1 MQLKAETKMRIAKIR
16 AKNILSRSKIGSGG
30 YAINPYVGCS
40 HGCIYC
46 YAEFMRGVTGHE
58 EAWGEFLDAK
68 EFDTA
73 SLVKFAGLH
82 GGERVFMSS
91 VTDCYNPYEA
101 RFGLTRKVL
110 ETLAGSDVNLQILT
124 KSSLVTRDI
133 DLLQTMPNVRVGVSL
148 SVIDE
153 KLCRTLEP
161 RASSVA
167 ARIAAIKKLRAAGV
181 KTYIFVAPIFPQITP
196 VFDIISHYGDAA
208 DEMWF
213 DRLNLYP
220 NFRDKILAFVGRN
233 FPALLPLYKQIYLF
247 GDNGYFERLAD
258 EIRLA
263 AREKF
268 GSESG
273 ERVRMFFERR
283 KSGANKFKGQK

>member
-1 MQLKAETKMRIAKIR
+1 MRIAKIR

-30 YAINPYVGCS
+30 YAINPYVGCP

-68 EFDTA
+68 DFDTA
-73 SLVKFAGLH
+73 SLVKFAASH
-82 GGERVFMSS
+82 GNERVFMSS

-124 KSSLVTRDI
+124 KSNLVTRDI
-133 DLLQTMPNVRVGVSL
+133 DLLQTLPNVRAGVSL

-153 KLCRTLEP
+153 SLRRMLEP

-167 ARIAAIKKLRAAGV
+167 ARIAAIKKLRTAGV

-196 VFDIISHYGDAA
+196 VFDIMSRYGDAA
-208 DEMWF
+208 DEIWF

-220 NFRDKILAFVGRN
+220 NFRDKILAFIGRN

-247 GDNGYFERLAD
+247 GDDGYFERLAG

-273 ERVRMFFERR
+273 ERVKVFFGQR
-283 KSGANKFKGQK
+283 KSGADKFERLK

>member
-1 MQLKAETKMRIAKIR
+1 
-16 AKNILSRSKIGSGG
+16 
-30 YAINPYVGCS
+30 
-40 HGCIYC
+40 
-46 YAEFMRGVTGHE
+46 
-58 EAWGEFLDAK
+58 
-68 EFDTA
+68 
-73 SLVKFAGLH
+73 
-82 GGERVFMSS
+82 MSS

-101 RFGLTRKVL
+101 RFGATRKVL
-110 ETLAGSDVNLQILT
+110 EAVAGSDINLQILT

-153 KLCRTLEP
+153 SLRRMLEP
-161 RASSVA
+161 HASSVA
-167 ARIAAIKKLRAAGV
+167 ARIAAIKKLRAAEV

-196 VFDIISHYGDAA
+196 VFDIISRYGDAA
-208 DEMWF
+208 DEIWF

-247 GDNGYFERLAD
+247 GDDGYFERLAG

-263 AREKF
+263 VQEKF
-268 GSESG
+268 GSDGGDRVKVFFGQRKSG
-273 ERVRMFFERR
+273 TDKFERR
-283 KSGANKFKGQK
+283 K

>member
-1 MQLKAETKMRIAKIR
+1 MQIAKIR

-30 YAINPYVGCS
+30 YAINPYVGCL

-58 EAWGEFLDAK
+58 EAWGEFLDVK
-68 EFDTA
+68 DFDVA
-73 SLVKFAGLH
+73 SLVKFAASH
-82 GGERVFMSS
+82 GDERIFMSS

-101 RFGLTRKVL
+101 QFGLTRKVL
-110 ETLAGSDVNLQILT
+110 EALAGSDVNLQILT
-124 KSSLVTRDI
+124 KSSLVTHDI
-133 DLLQTMPNVRVGVSL
+133 DLLQTMPNARIGVSL
-148 SVIDE
+148 SVIGE
-153 KLCRTLEP
+153 NLRRMLEP
-161 RASSVA
+161 RASPAA

-220 NFRDKILAFVGRN
+220 NFRDKILAFIGRN

-247 GDNGYFERLAD
+247 GEDGYFERLAD
-258 EIRLA
+258 EIRLTA
-263 AREKF
+263 QEKF
-268 GSESG
+268 GSEG
-273 ERVRMFFERR
+273 DERFRVFFGRR
-283 KSGANKFKGQK
+283 KSGTGKFER

>member
-1 MQLKAETKMRIAKIR
+1 MQVAKIR

-68 EFDTA
+68 DFDTA
-73 SLVKFAGLH
+73 SLVKFAASH
-82 GGERVFMSS
+82 GNERVFMSS

-124 KSSLVTRDI
+124 KSNLVTRDI
-133 DLLQTMPNVRVGVSL
+133 DLLQTLPNVRAGVSL

-153 KLCRTLEP
+153 SLRRMLEP

-167 ARIAAIKKLRAAGV
+167 ARIAAIKKLRTAGV

-196 VFDIISHYGDAA
+196 VFDIISRYGDAA
-208 DEMWF
+208 DEIWF

-220 NFRDKILAFVGRN
+220 NFRDKILAFIGRN

-247 GDNGYFERLAD
+247 GDDGYFERLAG

-273 ERVRMFFERR
+273 ERVKVFFGQR
-283 KSGANKFKGQK
+283 KSGADKFERLK

>member
-1 MQLKAETKMRIAKIR
+1 MRIAKVC

-30 YAINPYVGCS
+30 YAINPYVGCP

-58 EAWGEFLDAK
+58 EAWGDFLDAK
-68 EFDTA
+68 DFDTA
-73 SLVKFAGLH
+73 SLVKFAASH

-101 RFGLTRKVL
+101 QFGATRKVL
-110 ETLAGSDVNLQILT
+110 ETLADSDVNLQILT
-124 KSSLVTRDI
+124 KSNLVTRDI

-181 KTYIFVAPIFPQITP
+181 KTYIFVAPIFPHITP
-196 VFDIISHYGDAA
+196 VFDIISRYGDAA

-220 NFRDKILAFVGRN
+220 NFRDKILAFIGRN
-233 FPALLPLYKQIYLF
+233 FPAFLPLYKQIYLF
-247 GDNGYFERLAD
+247 GKDDYFKRLAD

-273 ERVRMFFERR
+273 ERVRIFFERR

>member
-1 MQLKAETKMRIAKIR
+1 MQIAKIR

-30 YAINPYVGCS
+30 YAINPYVGCP

-46 YAEFMRGVTGHE
+46 YAKFMRGVTGHE
-58 EAWGEFLDAK
+58 EAWGEFLDVK
-68 EFDTA
+68 DFDTA
-73 SLVKFAGLH
+73 SLVKFAASH
-82 GGERVFMSS
+82 GDERIFMSS
-91 VTDCYNPYEA
+91 VTDCYNSYEA
-101 RFGLTRKVL
+101 RFGATRKVL
-110 ETLAGSDVNLQILT
+110 EALAGSDINLQILT

-153 KLCRTLEP
+153 KLRRTLEP
-161 RASSVA
+161 RASSVI

-208 DEMWF
+208 DEIWF

-220 NFRDKILAFVGRN
+220 NFRDKILAFIGRN
-233 FPALLPLYKQIYLF
+233 FPALLPLYKQIYIF
-247 GDNGYFERLAD
+247 GEDDYFERLAD

-273 ERVRMFFERR
+273 ERFRIFFERR
-283 KSGANKFKGQK
+283 KSGADKFERRK

>member
-1 MQLKAETKMRIAKIR
+1 MRIAKIS

-30 YAINPYVGCS
+30 YAINPYVGCP

-58 EAWGEFLDAK
+58 EAWGEFLDVK
-68 EFDTA
+68 DFDAA
-73 SLVKFAGLH
+73 SLVKFAGSY

-101 RFGLTRKVL
+101 RFGATRKVL
-110 ETLAGSDVNLQILT
+110 EVVAGSDINLQILT
-124 KSSLVTRDI
+124 KSNLVTRDI

-153 KLCRTLEP
+153 SLRRMLEP
-161 RASSVA
+161 RASPVA
-167 ARIAAIKKLRAAGV
+167 TRIAAIKKLRAAGV

-196 VFDIISHYGDAA
+196 VFDIISRYGDAA
-208 DEMWF
+208 DEIWF

-220 NFRDKILAFVGRN
+220 NFRDKILAFIGRN
-233 FPALLPLYKQIYLF
+233 FSELLPLYKQIYLF
-247 GDNGYFERLAD
+247 GEDDYFERLAD

-263 AREKF
+263 AWKKF

-273 ERVRMFFERR
+273 ERVKVFFGQR
-283 KSGANKFKGQK
+283 KSGAGKFER

>member
-1 MQLKAETKMRIAKIR
+1 MQIAKIR
-16 AKNILSRSKIGSGG
+16 AKNILTRSKIGSGG
-30 YAINPYVGCS
+30 YAINPYVGCP

-46 YAEFMRGVTGHE
+46 YAEFMRGVTWHE
-58 EAWGEFLDAK
+58 EAWGEFLDVK
-68 EFDTA
+68 DFDTA
-73 SLVKFAGLH
+73 SLVKFAASH

-101 RFGLTRKVL
+101 RFGLMRKVL
-110 ETLAGSDVNLQILT
+110 EAVAGSDINLQILT
-124 KSSLVTRDI
+124 KSNLVTRDI

-153 KLCRTLEP
+153 SLRRMLEP
-161 RASSVA
+161 RASPFA
-167 ARIAAIKKLRAAGV
+167 ARIAAIKKLRTGGV

-196 VFDIISHYGDAA
+196 VFDIISRYGNAA
-208 DEMWF
+208 DEIWF

-220 NFRDKILAFVGRN
+220 NFMDKILAFIGRN

-247 GDNGYFERLAD
+247 GDDSYFERLAG
-258 EIRLA
+258 EIRLV

-273 ERVRMFFERR
+273 ERVKVFFGRR
-283 KSGANKFKGQK
+283 KSGADKFERLK

>member
-1 MQLKAETKMRIAKIR
+1 MQIAKIR
-16 AKNILSRSKIGSGG
+16 AKNILTRSKIGSGG
-30 YAINPYVGCS
+30 YAINPYVGCP

-58 EAWGEFLDAK
+58 EAWGEFLDVK
-68 EFDTA
+68 DFDMA
-73 SLVKFAGLH
+73 SLAKFAASH

-148 SVIDE
+148 SVINE
-153 KLCRTLEP
+153 SLRRMLEL

-196 VFDIISHYGDAA
+196 VFDIISHYGDAT
-208 DEMWF
+208 DEIWF

-220 NFRDKILAFVGRN
+220 NFRDKILAFIGRN
-233 FPALLPLYKQIYLF
+233 FPELLPLYKQIYLF
-247 GDNGYFERLAD
+247 GDDGYFERLAG

-263 AREKF
+263 AQEKF

-273 ERVRMFFERR
+273 ERVRIFFERR
-283 KSGANKFKGQK
+283 KSGAGKFER

>member
-1 MQLKAETKMRIAKIR
+1 MQVAKIR

-30 YAINPYVGCS
+30 YAINPYVGCP

-46 YAEFMRGVTGHE
+46 YAEFMRGVTGHK

-73 SLVKFAGLH
+73 SLVKFAASH

-110 ETLAGSDVNLQILT
+110 EALAGSDVNLQILT

-153 KLCRTLEP
+153 SLRRMLES

-167 ARIAAIKKLRAAGV
+167 ARIAAIKKLRAAEV

-196 VFDIISHYGDAA
+196 VFDIISRYGAAA
-208 DEMWF
+208 DEIWF

-220 NFRDKILAFVGRN
+220 NFRDKILAFIGRN

-247 GDNGYFERLAD
+247 GDDGYFERLAG

-263 AREKF
+263 AQEKF

-273 ERVRMFFERR
+273 ERVRIFFERR
-283 KSGANKFKGQK
+283 KSGADKFERRK

>member
-1 MQLKAETKMRIAKIR
+1 MQIAKIR

-30 YAINPYVGCS
+30 YAINPYVGCP

-58 EAWGEFLDAK
+58 EAWGEFLDVK
-68 EFDTA
+68 DFDVA

-82 GGERVFMSS
+82 GGERIFMSS
-91 VTDCYNPYEA
+91 VTDCYNSYEA
-101 RFGLTRKVL
+101 RFGATRKVL
-110 ETLAGSDVNLQILT
+110 EAVAGSDINLQILT

-153 KLCRTLEP
+153 SLRRTLEP

-196 VFDIISHYGDAA
+196 VFDIMSRYGDAA
-208 DEMWF
+208 DEIWF

-220 NFRDKILAFVGRN
+220 NFRDKIISFIGRN

-247 GDNGYFERLAD
+247 GEDGYFERLAD

-273 ERVRMFFERR
+273 ERFRIFFGQRKSCAGKFERR
-283 KSGANKFKGQK
+283 R

>member
-1 MQLKAETKMRIAKIR
+1 MQVAKVC
-16 AKNILSRSKIGSGG
+16 AKNILTRSKIGSGG
-30 YAINPYVGCS
+30 YAINPYVGCP

-58 EAWGEFLDAK
+58 EAWGEFLDVK
-68 EFDTA
+68 DFDAA
-73 SLVKFAGLH
+73 SLVKFTASH
-82 GGERVFMSS
+82 GGGCVFMSS

-101 RFGLTRKVL
+101 QFGATRKVL
-110 ETLAGSDVNLQILT
+110 EVLVGSDINLQILT
-124 KSSLVTRDI
+124 KSNLVTRDI

-148 SVIDE
+148 SVVDE
-153 KLCRTLEP
+153 NLRRMLEP
-161 RASSVA
+161 RASSIT

-196 VFDIISHYGDAA
+196 VFDIISRYGDAA
-208 DEMWF
+208 DEIWF

-220 NFRDKILAFVGRN
+220 NFRDKILAFIGRN
-233 FPALLPLYKQIYLF
+233 FPMLLPLYKQIYLF
-247 GDNGYFERLAD
+247 GDNGYFERLAG

-268 GSESG
+268 GSESD
-273 ERVRMFFERR
+273 ERVRIFFERR
-283 KSGANKFKGQK
+283 KSGADKFER

>member
-1 MQLKAETKMRIAKIR
+1 MQVAKVR

-30 YAINPYVGCS
+30 YAINPYVGCP
-40 HGCIYC
+40 HDCIYC
-46 YAEFMRGVTGHE
+46 YAEFMRGVTGHK

-73 SLVKFAGLH
+73 SLVKFAASH

-101 RFGLTRKVL
+101 QFGATRKVL

-153 KLCRTLEP
+153 SLRRMLES

-167 ARIAAIKKLRAAGV
+167 ARIAAIKKLRAAEV

-196 VFDIISHYGDAA
+196 VFDIISRYGAAA
-208 DEMWF
+208 DEIWF

-220 NFRDKILAFVGRN
+220 NFRDKILAFIGRN

-247 GDNGYFERLAD
+247 GDDGYFERLAG

-263 AREKF
+263 AQEKF

-273 ERVRMFFERR
+273 EKVRIFFGRRKSDADKFERR
-283 KSGANKFKGQK
+283 K

>member
-1 MQLKAETKMRIAKIR
+1 MQVAKVR
-16 AKNILSRSKIGSGG
+16 AKNILTRSKIGSGG
-30 YAINPYVGCS
+30 YAINPYVGCP

-58 EAWGEFLDAK
+58 EAWGEFLDVK
-68 EFDTA
+68 DFDTA
-73 SLVKFAGLH
+73 SLVKFAASH

-91 VTDCYNPYEA
+91 VTDCYNPDEA

-124 KSSLVTRDI
+124 KSNLVTRDI

-153 KLCRTLEP
+153 KLRRMLEP
-161 RASSVA
+161 RTSSVA

-181 KTYIFVAPIFPQITP
+181 KTYIFVAPIFSQITP
-196 VFDIISHYGDAA
+196 VFDFRSRDGDAA
-208 DEMWF
+208 DEIWF

-220 NFRDKILAFVGRN
+220 NFRDKILSFVGRN
-233 FPALLPLYKQIYLF
+233 FPELLPLYKQIYLF
-247 GDNGYFERLAD
+247 GEDGYFERLAG

-263 AREKF
+263 AQEKF
-268 GSESG
+268 GSDG
-273 ERVRMFFERR
+273 GDRVKVFFERR
-283 KSGANKFKGQK
+283 KSGADKFER

>member
-1 MQLKAETKMRIAKIR
+1 MHVAKIH
-16 AKNILSRSKIGSGG
+16 AKNILTRSKIGNGG
-30 YAINPYVGCS
+30 YAINPYVGCP

-46 YAEFMRGVTGHE
+46 YAEFMRGVAEHE
-58 EAWGEFLDAK
+58 EVWGEFLDVK
-68 EFDTA
+68 DFDTA
-73 SLVKFAGLH
+73 GLVKFAASH

-101 RFGLTRKVL
+101 QFGATRKVL
-110 ETLAGSDVNLQILT
+110 EALAGSDINLQILT

-153 KLCRTLEP
+153 KLRRTLEP
-161 RASSVA
+161 RASPAA

-196 VFDIISHYGDAA
+196 VFDIISHCGDAA
-208 DEMWF
+208 DEIWF

-220 NFRDKILAFVGRN
+220 NFRDKILSFVGRN

-247 GDNGYFERLAD
+247 GEDGYFERLAD

-263 AREKF
+263 EREKF
-268 GSESG
+268 GSQSG
-273 ERVRMFFERR
+273 ERVRIFFERR
-283 KSGANKFKGQK
+283 RSGADKFERRK

>member
-1 MQLKAETKMRIAKIR
+1 MQIAKIR
-16 AKNILSRSKIGSGG
+16 AKNILMRSKIGSGG
-30 YAINPYVGCS
+30 YAINPYVGCP

-58 EAWGEFLDAK
+58 EAWGEFLDVK
-68 EFDTA
+68 DFDMA
-73 SLVKFAGLH
+73 SLAKFAASH

-153 KLCRTLEP
+153 SLRRMLEL

-196 VFDIISHYGDAA
+196 VFDIISHYGDAT
-208 DEMWF
+208 DEIWF

-220 NFRDKILAFVGRN
+220 NFRDKILAFIGRN
-233 FPALLPLYKQIYLF
+233 FPELLPLYKQIYLF
-247 GDNGYFERLAD
+247 GDDGYFERLAG

-263 AREKF
+263 AQEKF

-273 ERVRMFFERR
+273 ERVRIFFERR
-283 KSGANKFKGQK
+283 KSGAGKFER

>member
-1 MQLKAETKMRIAKIR
+1 MQIAKIR

-30 YAINPYVGCS
+30 YAINPYVGCP

-58 EAWGEFLDAK
+58 EAWGEFLDVK
-68 EFDTA
+68 DFDAA
-73 SLVKFAGLH
+73 SLVKFAASH
-82 GGERVFMSS
+82 GGERIFMSS
-91 VTDCYNPYEA
+91 VTDCYNSYEA
-101 RFGLTRKVL
+101 RFGATRKVL
-110 ETLAGSDVNLQILT
+110 EALAGSDINLQILT
-124 KSSLVTRDI
+124 KSSLVTRDM

-148 SVIDE
+148 SVIE
-153 KLCRTLEP
+153 ESLRRTLEP
-161 RASSVA
+161 RASPAA

-220 NFRDKILAFVGRN
+220 NFRDKILAFIGRN

-247 GDNGYFERLAD
+247 GEDGYFERLAD
-258 EIRLA
+258 EIRLTA
-263 AREKF
+263 QEKF
-268 GSESG
+268 GSEG
-273 ERVRMFFERR
+273 DERFRVFFERR
-283 KSGANKFKGQK
+283 KSGTGKFER

>member
-1 MQLKAETKMRIAKIR
+1 MQVAKIR

-58 EAWGEFLDAK
+58 EAWSEFLDAK
-68 EFDTA
+68 DFDTA
-73 SLVKFAGLH
+73 SLVKFAASH
-82 GGERVFMSS
+82 GNERVFMSS

-124 KSSLVTRDI
+124 KSNLVTRDI
-133 DLLQTMPNVRVGVSL
+133 DLLQTLPNVRAGVSL

-153 KLCRTLEP
+153 SLRRMLEP

-167 ARIAAIKKLRAAGV
+167 ARIAAIKKLRTAGV

-196 VFDIISHYGDAA
+196 VFDIMSRYGDAA
-208 DEMWF
+208 DEIWF

-220 NFRDKILAFVGRN
+220 NFRDKILAFIGRN

-247 GDNGYFERLAD
+247 GDDGYFERLAG

-273 ERVRMFFERR
+273 ERVKVFFGQR
-283 KSGANKFKGQK
+283 KSGADKFERLK

>member
-1 MQLKAETKMRIAKIR
+1 MHVAKIR
-16 AKNILSRSKIGSGG
+16 AKNILTRSKIGSGG
-30 YAINPYVGCS
+30 YAINPYVGCP

-68 EFDTA
+68 DFDTA
-73 SLVKFAGLH
+73 SLVKFAGLR

-101 RFGLTRKVL
+101 QFGATRKVL
-110 ETLAGSDVNLQILT
+110 EALAGSDVNLQILT
-124 KSSLVTRDI
+124 KSSLVMRDI

-153 KLCRTLEP
+153 SLRRMLEP
-161 RASSVA
+161 RASPVA
-167 ARIAAIKKLRAAGV
+167 ARIAAIKKLRVAGV

-196 VFDIISHYGDAA
+196 VFDIISRYGDVA
-208 DEMWF
+208 DEIWF

-220 NFRDKILAFVGRN
+220 NFRDKILAFIGRN
-233 FPALLPLYKQIYLF
+233 FPEILPLYKQIYLF
-247 GDNGYFERLAD
+247 GDDGYFERLAG

-263 AREKF
+263 AQEKF

-273 ERVRMFFERR
+273 ERVKVFFGWI
-283 KSGANKFKGQK
+283 KSGADKFER